1 MVWWPFRHLF
11 GGLFSSESD
20 PAAAAQPP
28 PPPRTSFQNSALPRT
43 SFQTSPPPRTSYQP
57 PRISYQPPPV
67 GSSFQDP
74 SPPRSSL
81 RPTMAAADPA
91 GDGLP
96 RPSINYMRQ
105 SQMMY
110 DDVSQSQ
117 AAARLSYAEVLACF
131 MPTCF
136 T

>member
-43 SFQTSPPPRTSYQP
+43 SFQTSPPRTSYQP